1 MKKPGPEFQHF
12 RPRLYLFPFSEN
24 ADDARFY
31 AELLAILVSTDSSRY
46 SNTSTIS
53 APKNR

>member
-1 MKKPGPEFQHF
+1 MKKPGQEFQHS

-31 AELLAILVSTDSSRY
+31 AEVLAILVSTDSSRY
-46 SNTSTIS
+46 SSTSTMT
-53 APKNR
+53 APKNK